1 MHVQPP
7 LAGDEHFKRRQRPPA
22 WPDPARG
29 YGTSMLKAIARAQR
43 DCPHDGVRRPADP
56 YSDRDVCALCALVLP
71 LSPLPDVDLHDASDD
86 LAWAV
91 AFHRRPPTMPGV
103 LALVELSRRV
113 RRADASWAVSVF
125 GRELQALRELG
136 MTPASYLGE

>member
-7 LAGDEHFKRRQRPPA
+7 LAGDERPERHQRPPA

-29 YGTSMLKAIARAQR
+29 NGISMLKAIARAQR
-43 DCPHDGVRRPADP
+43 ECPHDGARRPADP
-56 YSDRDVCALCALVLP
+56 YSDRDECELCALVLP
-71 LSPLPDVDLHDASDD
+71 RSPVPDVDLLDATDD
-86 LAWAV
+86 LAWAI
-91 AFHRRPPTMPGV
+91 AFHRRPPSMPGV
-103 LALVELSRRV
+103 IALVELSRRV

-125 GRELQALRELG
+125 GREMRALREIG